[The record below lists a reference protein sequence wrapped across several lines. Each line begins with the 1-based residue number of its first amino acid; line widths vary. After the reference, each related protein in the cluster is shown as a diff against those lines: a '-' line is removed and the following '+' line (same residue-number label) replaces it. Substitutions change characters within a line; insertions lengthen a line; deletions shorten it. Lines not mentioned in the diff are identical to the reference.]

1 MATYKFE
8 QFNVEI
14 VNPTVEV
21 VNVADAINA
30 KTCSVDVVLT
40 TDTATFG
47 VNLQGFFNEATHE
60 NWQGFHQWDISLDDY
75 GCMVISLSGSS
86 KYITTK

>member
-47 VNLQGFFNEATHE
+47 INLQGFTYAETWTDEEIILWVNDVE
-60 NWQGFHQWDISLDDY
+60 LP
-75 GCMVISLSGSS
+75 
-86 KYITTK
+86 KYEI

>member
-14 VNPTVEV
+14 TNPTVEV
-21 VNVADAINA
+21 VNVADAINQ

-40 TDTATFG
+40 TDTAAFG
-47 VNLQGFFNEATHE
+47 VNLQGFT
-60 NWQGFHQWDISLDDY
+60 Y
-75 GCMVISLSGSS
+75 GETWTDEEVILWVNDVELP
-86 KYITTK
+86 KYEI

>member
-14 VNPTVEV
+14 TNPTVEV
-21 VNVADAINA
+21 VNVADAINQ

-47 VNLQGFFNEATHE
+47 VNLQGFAYVETWTDEEIIFWVNNVE
-60 NWQGFHQWDISLDDY
+60 LP
-75 GCMVISLSGSS
+75 
-86 KYITTK
+86 KYEI

>member
-14 VNPTVEV
+14 TNPTVEV
-21 VNVADAINA
+21 VNVADAINQ
-30 KTCSVDVVLT
+30 KTCSVDVVLS

-47 VNLQGFFNEATHE
+47 VNLQGFTYAETWTDEEIILWVNDVE
-60 NWQGFHQWDISLDDY
+60 LP
-75 GCMVISLSGSS
+75 
-86 KYITTK
+86 KYEI

>member
-1 MATYKFE
+1 MATYKFS

-14 VNPTVEV
+14 TNPTVEV
-21 VNVADAINA
+21 VNVLDAINL

-47 VNLQGFFNEATHE
+47 VNLQGFTYAETWTDEEIILWVNEVE
-60 NWQGFHQWDISLDDY
+60 LP
-75 GCMVISLSGSS
+75 
-86 KYITTK
+86 KYAI

>member
-14 VNPTVEV
+14 INPTVEV
-21 VNVADAINA
+21 VNVTDAINV

-47 VNLQGFFNEATHE
+47 VNLQGFTYTD
-60 NWQGFHQWDISLDDY
+60 NWIDEEIILWVNDVELP
-75 GCMVISLSGSS
+75 
-86 KYITTK
+86 KYEI

>member
-14 VNPTVEV
+14 TNPTVEV
-21 VNVADAINA
+21 VNVADAINQ

-40 TDTATFG
+40 TDTAEFG
-47 VNLQGFFNEATHE
+47 VNLQGFTYADTWTDEEIILWVNDVE
-60 NWQGFHQWDISLDDY
+60 LP
-75 GCMVISLSGSS
+75 
-86 KYITTK
+86 KYEI

>member
-21 VNVADAINA
+21 VNVADAINE

-47 VNLQGFFNEATHE
+47 INLQGFTYLETWTDEEIILWVNDVE
-60 NWQGFHQWDISLDDY
+60 LP
-75 GCMVISLSGSS
+75 
-86 KYITTK
+86 KYEI

>member
-30 KTCSVDVVLT
+30 KTCSVDVVLA

-47 VNLQGFFNEATHE
+47 VNLQGFTYAETWTDEEIILWVNDVE
-60 NWQGFHQWDISLDDY
+60 LP
-75 GCMVISLSGSS
+75 
-86 KYITTK
+86 KYEI